1 MVEGTVAMMTVRD
14 VVGYPWG
21 LLHGTEARIETSCH
35 LTHMIWEYSSS
46 YTSRNWLKSPP
57 WFRISILIDEAA
69 RIYQMLADRNPD
81 LFGAIF
87 DWSENTR
94 LKHLSSL
101 ENSIR

>member
-1 MVEGTVAMMTVRD
+1 MGALARYRGQNRNLLSFDADDLRVLLFLYQQELVKIAPMVSHT
-14 VVGYPWG
+14 
-21 LLHGTEARIETSCH
+21 
-35 LTHMIWEYSSS
+35 
-46 YTSRNWLKSPP
+46 
-57 WFRISILIDEAA
+57 ILIDEAA

-81 LFGAIF
+81 LFGVIF

>member
-1 MVEGTVAMMTVRD
+1 MGALARYRGQNRNLLSFDADDLRVLLFLYQQELVKIAPMVSHT
-14 VVGYPWG
+14 
-21 LLHGTEARIETSCH
+21 
-35 LTHMIWEYSSS
+35 
-46 YTSRNWLKSPP
+46 
-57 WFRISILIDEAA
+57 ILIDEAA

>member
-1 MVEGTVAMMTVRD
+1 MLLLDVLYQQELVKIAPMVSHT
-14 VVGYPWG
+14 
-21 LLHGTEARIETSCH
+21 
-35 LTHMIWEYSSS
+35 
-46 YTSRNWLKSPP
+46 
-57 WFRISILIDEAA
+57 ILIDEPA

-81 LFGAIF
+81 LFGVIF

>member
-1 MVEGTVAMMTVRD
+1 MGALARYRGQNRNLLSFDADDLRVLLFLYQQELVKIAPMVSHT
-14 VVGYPWG
+14 
-21 LLHGTEARIETSCH
+21 
-35 LTHMIWEYSSS
+35 
-46 YTSRNWLKSPP
+46 
-57 WFRISILIDEAA
+57 ILIDEAA

-81 LFGAIF
+81 LFDVIF

>member
-1 MVEGTVAMMTVRD
+1 MGALARYRGQNRNLLSFD
-14 VVGYPWG
+14 ADDLRG
-21 LLHGTEARIETSCH
+21 LLFLYQQELVKIAPMVSHT
-35 LTHMIWEYSSS
+35 
-46 YTSRNWLKSPP
+46 
-57 WFRISILIDEAA
+57 ILIDEAA

-81 LFGAIF
+81 LFGVIF

>member
-1 MVEGTVAMMTVRD
+1 MEALARYRGQNRNLLSFDADDLRVLLFLYQQELVKIAPMVSHT
-14 VVGYPWG
+14 
-21 LLHGTEARIETSCH
+21 
-35 LTHMIWEYSSS
+35 
-46 YTSRNWLKSPP
+46 
-57 WFRISILIDEAA
+57 ILIDEAA

-81 LFGAIF
+81 LFGVIF

>member
-1 MVEGTVAMMTVRD
+1 MVSHT
-14 VVGYPWG
+14 
-21 LLHGTEARIETSCH
+21 
-35 LTHMIWEYSSS
+35 
-46 YTSRNWLKSPP
+46 
-57 WFRISILIDEAA
+57 ILIDEAA

-81 LFGAIF
+81 LFGVIF

>member
-1 MVEGTVAMMTVRD
+1 MGALARYRGQNRNLLSFDAHDLRVLLFLYQRELVKIAPMVSHT
-14 VVGYPWG
+14 
-21 LLHGTEARIETSCH
+21 
-35 LTHMIWEYSSS
+35 
-46 YTSRNWLKSPP
+46 
-57 WFRISILIDEAA
+57 ILIDEAA

-81 LFGAIF
+81 LFGVIF

>member
-1 MVEGTVAMMTVRD
+1 MGAVARYRGQNRNLLSFDADDLRVLLFLYQQELVKIAPMVSHT
-14 VVGYPWG
+14 
-21 LLHGTEARIETSCH
+21 
-35 LTHMIWEYSSS
+35 
-46 YTSRNWLKSPP
+46 
-57 WFRISILIDEAA
+57 ILIDEAA

-81 LFGAIF
+81 LFGVIF